1 MIFLRAAV
9 RNHGGIFLRAY
20 EQDPSHSPPGAPRPE
35 AVATGAGPYLIVG
48 AMAVG

>member
-20 EQDPSHSPPGAPRPE
+20 EQDPPPPGAPRPE
-35 AVATGAGPYLIVG
+35 AVATGAEPYLIVG
-48 AMAVG
+48 AMAGG